1 MVECIFI
8 GFLILWK
15 NIFMLEKFK
24 KYDLYFL
31 LQEWFVFKFH
41 NIEIS
46 TPRWDLRSRLNFFPG
61 VLRSIMILLAIVKY
75 KLSWLSVLSMG
86 FPLWKVKRI
95 NARKVYNVYI
105 LTPRKT
111 WIQIAFVFGA
121 MQNLSNYRYYCLK
134 QGIKSGFQ
142 EQE

>member
-1 MVECIFI
+1 MVECIFK
-8 GFLILWK
+8 GFLIWWK

-24 KYDLYFL
+24 KYALYFL
-31 LQEWFVFKFH
+31 LQEWFVVKFH

-46 TPRWDLRSRLNFFPG
+46 TTRWDLPSRLNFFPG

-86 FPLWKVKRI
+86 FLLWKVKCI

-105 LTPRKT
+105 FLLQERLEFKLPWSLVLCK
-111 WIQIAFVFGA
+111 IYQIIDIIVW
-121 MQNLSNYRYYCLK
+121 S
-134 QGIKSGFQ
+134 
-142 EQE
+142 